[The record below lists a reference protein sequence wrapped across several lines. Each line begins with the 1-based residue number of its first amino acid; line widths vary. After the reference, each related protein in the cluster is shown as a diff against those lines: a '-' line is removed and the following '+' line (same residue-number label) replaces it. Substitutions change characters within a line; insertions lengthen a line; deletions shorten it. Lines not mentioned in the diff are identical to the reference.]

1 MQVSLFVTCLV
12 NQISPQVGVATVE
25 FLKRIGVGVTFNAE
39 QTCCGQPAYNAGY
52 HREACEVARGTL
64 RLFERE
70 LDSSDYVVV
79 PSGSC
84 VAMIRKCYPKLFSA
98 DAAECARAERVAGR
112 VLELTEFLV
121 RVLRVEPSGGSF
133 GGRVT
138 YHDSCHLL
146 RELGV
151 ANEPRTLLSSMQGA
165 EFVEMDRADVCCGF
179 GGTFSVKFPELST
192 ALAEEKLASIER
204 TRADAVVACDTGCL
218 MHLAGELNRRGSP
231 VRCLHIA
238 EVLNAQPE
246 TDESRD

>member
-1 MQVSLFVTCLV
+1 VVQLL
-12 NQISPQVGVATVE
+12 QRLGV
-25 FLKRIGVGVTFNAE
+25 RVTFNPE

-52 HREACEVARGTL
+52 HREARAVARGTL

-84 VAMIRKCYPKLFSA
+84 VAMVRKCYPKLFSV

-112 VLELTEFLV
+112 VVELTEFLV
-121 RVLRVEPSGGSF
+121 SVLRIESAGGSF

-151 ANEPRTLLSSMQGA
+151 ANEPRKLLSGMQGA

-179 GGTFSVKFPELST
+179 GGTFSIKFPELST

-204 TRADAVVACDTGCL
+204 TGADAVVACDVGCL
-218 MHLAGELNRRGSP
+218 MHLAGVLNRRSSP

-238 EVLNAQPE
+238 EFLNAQPE
-246 TDESRD
+246 SDETRD

>member
-1 MQVSLFVTCLV
+1 MQVSLFVTCLAD
-12 NQISPQVGVATVE
+12 QIAPQVGMATVE
-25 FLKRIGVGVTFNAE
+25 LLKRLGVGVTFNAE

-52 HREACEVARGTL
+52 HHEARTVARGTL
-64 RLFERE
+64 HLFERE

-84 VAMIRKCYPKLFSA
+84 TAMIRKCYAKLFSV
-98 DAAECARAERVAGR
+98 DAEEGARVERV
-112 VLELTEFLV
+112 VPHVMELTEFLV
-121 RVLRVEPSGGSF
+121 RVLGVESTGGSF

-138 YHDSCHLL
+138 YHDSCHLK

-151 ANEPRTLLSSMQGA
+151 TNEPRTLLSGMQGA

-192 ALAEEKLASIER
+192 ALAEEKLASIDR
-204 TRADAVVACDTGCL
+204 TRADAVVACDMGCL
-218 MHLAGELNRRGSP
+218 MHLAGVLHRRGSP

-238 EVLNAQPE
+238 EFLNAQPQN
-246 TDESRD
+246 R

>member
-1 MQVSLFVTCLV
+1 MQVSLFVTCLID
-12 NQISPQVGVATVE
+12 QISPQVGVAVVNL
-25 FLKRIGVGVTFNAE
+25 LKRLGVRVTFNPD
-39 QTCCGQPAYNAGY
+39 QTCCGQPAYNSGY
-52 HREACEVARGTL
+52 HREARAVARCTL

-84 VAMIRKCYPKLFSA
+84 VAMVRKCYPKLFSA
-98 DAAECARAERVAGR
+98 DAAECARSERLAGR
-112 VLELTEFLV
+112 VVELTEFLV
-121 RVLRVEPSGGSF
+121 RVLRVESAGGSF

-151 ANEPRTLLSSMQGA
+151 ANEPRKLLNGVQGA

-192 ALAEEKLASIER
+192 ALADEKLASIER
-204 TRADAVVACDTGCL
+204 TGADAVVACDVGCL
-218 MHLAGELNRRGSP
+218 MHLAGVLNQRGLP
-231 VRCLHIA
+231 MRCLHIA
-238 EVLNAQPE
+238 EILNAQPKSE
-246 TDESRD
+246 

>member
-12 NQISPQVGVATVE
+12 DQISPQVGVAAVE
-25 FLKRIGVGVTFNAE
+25 LLRRLGVGVTFNAE

-52 HREACEVARGTL
+52 HREARAVARRTL
-64 RLFERE
+64 RLLERE

-84 VAMIRKCYPKLFSA
+84 VAMIRKCYAKLFSV

-121 RVLRVEPSGGSF
+121 RVLRVDSAGRSF
-133 GGRVT
+133 GERVT

-151 ANEPRTLLSSMQGA
+151 ANEPRTLLSGMQGA
-165 EFVEMDRADVCCGF
+165 EFIEMDRADVCCGF

-204 TRADAVVACDTGCL
+204 TGADAVVACDTGCL
-218 MHLAGELNRRGSP
+218 MHLAGVLNRRGSP

-238 EVLNAQPE
+238 EFLNAQPKADE
-246 TDESRD
+246 TRD